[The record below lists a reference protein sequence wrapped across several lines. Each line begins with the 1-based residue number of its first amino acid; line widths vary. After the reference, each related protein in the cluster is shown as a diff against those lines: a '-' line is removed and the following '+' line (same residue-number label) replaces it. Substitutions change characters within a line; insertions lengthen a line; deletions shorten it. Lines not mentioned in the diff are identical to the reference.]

1 MTMGFGGLLAWADP
15 EELGTLD
22 EVVFDSWD
30 YWPVLLAVPL
40 VAAAFVWAARQRR
53 RAVEALGNPG
63 LVARLVGTV
72 HHGRRVLVAVAMTLA
87 VAAVALGLLRL
98 QYGGTAEVVP
108 ASGLDVV
115 LAVDYSKSMLAQ
127 DVYPSRSER
136 LEAELGRFL
145 DDAGRRGDR
154 VGLVVFAGNARGF
167 PITPDMRLLKL
178 YLADADPRFERPGG
192 TAMGKAIT
200 RSLAFLVD
208 ARRGVDDTDPD
219 AADDDDD
226 DDTKAKAELAREIP
240 PAENGQAIVLLTDG
254 EDNQSRPLDAA
265 EEAAKLGVR
274 IYTVGIG
281 STSGEPIQTFDEEGK
296 PTGFAKDEKTDE
308 YRMTRLD
315 EPTLQEIAKLTGG
328 AYVKVASDRFSLD
341 EVRDVLEELSRTQR
355 EDTIEVHHDEGY
367 AIPVVAALALLCL
380 ALGLGDRRALDR
392 TPMAAT
398 EPRAAKAPG
407 RADA

>member
-1 MTMGFGGLLAWADP
+1 MITTWTGLLAWLEP

-22 EVVFDSWD
+22 EVVFDNWD

-40 VAAAFVWAARQRR
+40 VAIAFVWAARQRR
-53 RAVEALGNPG
+53 RAVLALGNPA
-63 LVARLVGTV
+63 LVSRLVGTV

-87 VAAVALGLLRL
+87 VAAVGVGLLRL
-98 QYGGTAEVVP
+98 QYGGTAEVIP

-154 VGLVVFAGNARGF
+154 VGLVVFAGAARGF

-178 YLADADPRFERPGG
+178 YLSDADPRLERPGG
-192 TAMGKAIT
+192 TALGKALT
-200 RSLAFLVD
+200 RALAFLVD
-208 ARRGVDDTDPD
+208 ARRGIDDVPMAGEAEEDEDDPD
-219 AADDDDD
+219 SAH
-226 DDTKAKAELAREIP
+226 EIP

-254 EDNQSRPLDAA
+254 EDNQSRPLEVA
-265 EEAAKLGVR
+265 EEAARLGVR
-274 IYTVGIG
+274 VYTVGIG
-281 STSGEPIQTFDEEGK
+281 SSSGEPIQSFDENGN
-296 PTGFAKDEKTDE
+296 PTGFVKDEKTGE

-315 EPTLQEIAKLTGG
+315 EPLLQEIAKLTGG
-328 AYVKVASDRFSLD
+328 RYVKVEADRFSLD

-367 AIPVVAALALLCL
+367 AIPVVAALVLLCVG
-380 ALGLGDRRALDR
+380 LGLPDRRRVAS
-392 TPMAAT
+392 
-398 EPRAAKAPG
+398 
-407 RADA
+407 